1 MKSRGKAVDNLNMDN
16 HDSGDEQSFIS
27 RMMENSNAR
36 LAAALAV
43 GLIVGSGATWAT
55 LRTDSP
61 KKPKAVVEQRRVEN
75 RANPVQTNNS
85 ASTRPSTKKVSL
97 KVALKDC
104 NKITNKNKK
113 AACISRTKKAYAK
126 STSSTTKRTS
136 SAKPASSTKRVTS
149 NNVTTNP
156 RTVEIAK
163 ADTRKVSVAE

>member
-1 MKSRGKAVDNLNMDN
+1 VDNLSMDS
-16 HDSGDEQSFIS
+16 HDSADEQSFIS
-27 RMMENSNAR
+27 RMIENPNAR

-55 LRTDSP
+55 MKTDQP
-61 KKPKAVVEQRRVEN
+61 KKSRAVLEQRRVEN
-75 RANPVQTNNS
+75 RANPVQTNNT

-104 NKITNKNKK
+104 DKIKNKSK
-113 AACISRTKKAYAK
+113 RAACITRTKKAYAK
-126 STSSTTKRTS
+126 STTSTTKRTS

-149 NNVTTNP
+149 SRNVTTKP